1 MMQSNE
7 MKSVLSKILKRQAG
21 GSMDT
26 LNLQYIGSRNN
37 IAAYRRADGKI
48 EYYSLNPEYKNGN
61 IPGVVLDDANQQ
73 WYKLIYEGKDKNGFA
88 QQNINYNREK
98 ENMNPNYN
106 QPEMPNLVNNI
117 QTKPTYFYNPIK
129 KQNGG
134 LINYIKYARK

>member
-21 GSMDT
+21 GAMDT
-26 LNLQYIGSRNN
+26 LNLQYIGQRNN
-37 IAAYRRADGKI
+37 VAAYRRADGKI
-48 EYYSLNPEYKNGN
+48 EYYSLNPDFKSSN
-61 IPGVVLDDANQQ
+61 IPGTVLDDANQQ

-106 QPEMPNLVNNI
+106 QPEIPNLVNNI
-117 QTKPTYFYNPIK
+117 QTKPALYYTPTK
-129 KQNGG
+129 KQGG
-134 LINYIKYARK
+134 TLNYLQYVKK